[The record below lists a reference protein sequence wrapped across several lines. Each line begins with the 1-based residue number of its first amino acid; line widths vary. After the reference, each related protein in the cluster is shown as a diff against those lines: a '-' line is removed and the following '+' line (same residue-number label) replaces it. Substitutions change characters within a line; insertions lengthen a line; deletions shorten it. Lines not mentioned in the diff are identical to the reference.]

1 MVSNV
6 TLKDVAAEAG
16 VSAQAVSLVMN
27 KKSKGQ
33 IADATRKQV
42 LRAAAKLGYCRN
54 ASAGILRGAD
64 TKAAAILTSQRLT
77 DIVDEHLVNLVMQ
90 MTSCLNGAGYA
101 CFFTELNVPDA
112 GNLQKI
118 RDLLS
123 RGVRRFIV
131 IGSIWNDK
139 EIFEL
144 LRSANARCFHYGNSS
159 GKGIRFSFRQAFR
172 DLRDVLTPE
181 QFSGFRFILNGKITN
196 ISSRARI
203 EGLSVLPGTA
213 EDHIFD
219 YPLKTFNGP
228 GSQLDMAEQGYEAMR
243 SLRERQPDCRTA
255 FCYNDH
261 FLVGALRYCVENHI
275 IPGRDITLGCVN
287 ESCTVSMS
295 PFPLLIFRHPLE
307 KIIASAGSW
316 LQGKEVASIQCF
328 EMVLIRNHAAAR
340 AGLYEG
346 MRDER

>member
-27 KKSKGQ
+27 EKSEGQ
-33 IADATRKQV
+33 LSAATREQV

-77 DIVDEHLVNLVMQ
+77 DMVDEHLVALVTQ

-101 CFFTELNVPDA
+101 CFFTELNVPDT

-131 IGSIWNDK
+131 IGSIWNDQ
-139 EIFEL
+139 EIFDL
-144 LRSANARCFHYGNSS
+144 LRASGAKCFHYGESP
-159 GKGIRFSFRQAFR
+159 GQGIRFSFRQAFR
-172 DLRDVLTPE
+172 DLWDVLTPG
-181 QFSGFRFILNGKITN
+181 QRNGFKFILNRKITN

-219 YPLKTFNGP
+219 YPLITSNGP
-228 GSQLDMAEQGYEAMR
+228 GSQMDMAEQGYEAME
-243 SLRERQPDCRTA
+243 SLRKQHPDCRA
-255 FCYNDH
+255 VFCYNDH

-287 ESCTVSMS
+287 CSGTVAMS

-307 KIIASAGSW
+307 KIIASASDW
-316 LQGKEVASIQCF
+316 LKGEEEATMQCF

-340 AGLYEG
+340 AGLYEV
-346 MRDER
+346 

>member
-27 KKSKGQ
+27 EKSKGQ
-33 IADATRKQV
+33 LSDATREQV

-64 TKAAAILTSQRLT
+64 TKAAAILTSQRLA
-77 DIVDEHLVNLVMQ
+77 DMVDEHLVSLVMQ
-90 MTSCLNGAGYA
+90 TTSRLNASGYA

-112 GNLQKI
+112 GNLQKV

-131 IGSIWNDK
+131 VGSIWNDR
-139 EIFEL
+139 EIFDL
-144 LRSANARCFHYGNSS
+144 LRSAGAKCFHYGNSMEGS
-159 GKGIRFSFRQAFR
+159 IRFSFRRAF
-172 DLRDVLTPE
+172 LSLWDVLSPE
-181 QFSGFRFILNGKITN
+181 QRTGFRFILDRRNNN

-219 YPLKTFNGP
+219 YPLITSNGP
-228 GSQLDMAEQGYEAMR
+228 GSRMNMAEQGYKAMTA
-243 SLRERQPDCRTA
+243 LRERHPGCRSV

-261 FLVGALRYCVENHI
+261 FLVGALQYCVENHI

-287 ESCTVSMS
+287 ESSAVSLS

-307 KIIASAGSW
+307 MVMASLKNWLEGKDAG
-316 LQGKEVASIQCF
+316 EQCL
-328 EMVLIRNHAAAR
+328 EMVPVRNHAAAR

-346 MRDER
+346 IRYER